1 MKANYNENCTV
12 ETKWVSDVFEI
23 DFSGRFTYENVQSI
37 KNVIGEK
44 ISESQYYIIDLSK
57 TNRMDSTGLGLF
69 VAIVRNY
76 LLKNSKLVIV
86 NSNPNMKELFAVSR
100 LNSYFAT
107 VDSTEEA
114 LELLYDSEHEVWK
127 RLLRV

>member
-1 MKANYNENCTV
+1 MEVNYNENCTIT
-12 ETKWVSDVFEI
+12 TKWVSDVFEI
-23 DFSGRFTYENVQSI
+23 EFSGRFTYENVQRI
-37 KNVIGEK
+37 KDIIADK

-86 NSNPNMKELFAVSR
+86 NSNPNMQELFAVSR
-100 LNSYFAT
+100 LNAYFAT

-114 LELLYDSEHEVWK
+114 MALLYDSEHEVWK
-127 RLLRV
+127 RLVRV